1 MLKKV
6 LLNNHRRVQNEIV
19 ESDQTIGSDSGFFD
33 STIQNRDD
41 KNKSDRIKYLEVEFS
56 NNLFNFQIFIF
67 RKSTSHN

>member
-6 LLNNHRRVQNEIV
+6 LLKNHQRVQNEIV

-33 STIQNRDD
+33 STIPKDD

-56 NNLFNFQIFIF
+56 NNLFNFQILIF
-67 RKSTSHN
+67 RKSTSRN